1 MVKCKEPFSLSVV
14 HLHQLALHQITLLP
28 VEFHVE
34 QAAHVGRPSGVGAPG
49 VGREPDGVAQLVASV
64 VHVYIHLLLGD
75 GASEGPQTLHQRTE
89 TAAGSG
95 KRVGSVGGRFCLSG
109 YLHGGVIA
117 RCHAFP
123 HYALLLL
130 GTLYAGLLPERGVVS
145 CAVNGIQQVVLHL
158 HLLSLGGLYLP
169 FPQVVGDGP
178 AFHPRRFKGAC
189 HIFHLGEAA
198 AVGIADAYDG
208 LCLVGLCPEV
218 LLCVEYH
225 IGHLSFESHQLVAL
239 CFHIECASDES
250 AAVFGLFPC
259 EAYLEE
265 VLSLLCVFLYV
276 CVVIAGCCFIVVIEL
291 QSGTRHDSSPPNES
305 AGCARVFA
313 ESQWN
318 VNVFPEPRV
327 IDARCE
333 VEEVLQV

>member
-1 MVKCKEPFSLSVV
+1 M
-14 HLHQLALHQITLLP
+14 
-28 VEFHVE
+28 
-34 QAAHVGRPSGVGAPG
+34 
-49 VGREPDGVAQLVASV
+49 
-64 VHVYIHLLLGD
+64 
-75 GASEGPQTLHQRTE
+75 
-89 TAAGSG
+89 
-95 KRVGSVGGRFCLSG
+95 
-109 YLHGGVIA
+109 
-117 RCHAFP
+117 
-123 HYALLLL
+123 
-130 GTLYAGLLPERGVVS
+130 
-145 CAVNGIQQVVLHL
+145 
-158 HLLSLGGLYLP
+158 
-169 FPQVVGDGP
+169 
-178 AFHPRRFKGAC
+178 AFHPRCFKGAC

-225 IGHLSFESHQLVAL
+225 IGHLSLESHQLVAL

-276 CVVIAGCCFIVVIEL
+276 CVVIVGCCFIVIIEL
-291 QSGTRHDSSPPNES
+291 QSRTRYDSSTSNDS
-305 AGCARVFA
+305 VGCARVLA
-313 ESQWN
+313 EAQWN
-318 VNVFPEPRV
+318 VNVFPETRV